1 MYETIDRDELEAKLA
16 SDKDVVL
23 IEVLD
28 EEEYEESHIEGA
40 INIPLS
46 NIGREIKGEFD
57 TDQEIVVYCADIDCQ
72 ASPKAAEKL
81 DKLGY
86 ENVYDYAGGKK
97 DWREAGNPMSGDA
110 SPVT

>member
-1 MYETIDRDELEAKLA
+1 MYDTIDRDELEEKLA
-16 SDKDVVL
+16 SDNDIVL

-28 EEEYEESHIEGA
+28 EEQYEESHIEGA

-46 NIGREIKGEFD
+46 QIGREIKGKID
-57 TDQEIVVYCADIDCQ
+57 TDREIVVYCADFECQ

-97 DWREAGNPMSGDA
+97 DWREAGNTMSGDA